1 MSLHPIARL
10 ADLREDR
17 GTRVEIGETKILLL
31 RVGDV
36 VHAYQADCPHAG
48 APLEQGA
55 VCNGR
60 LICPWHKAAFA
71 VADGSLCEP
80 PALDGLRR
88 YPVEVIDGEVR
99 VGSQALADP
108 AVEPDEDSRCFIVVG
123 AGAAGT
129 AAAAAL
135 REQGFAGEL
144 LLIDRERRPGYDRT
158 ALSKFVIAGDMPPA
172 EVPALRDEAFF
183 AEQDIQRIRGEVV
196 QLDAT
201 ARRLSLLDGRHFSYD
216 AALLATGGEPQ
227 RLPLPGVTLDNV
239 LLLRSREDA
248 EAILQAARPGTRAV
262 IVGDSFIGLE
272 AASALRKRGLV
283 VSVVSQRQ
291 VSFAGQFGERI
302 GKAIGQLHED
312 NGVIFHR
319 GTEVL
324 RFDGDEHV
332 HGVLLDNG
340 EQLPAELVLLGVG
353 VSPVTA
359 MLDDALL
366 DEDGALPV
374 DAGMRA
380 ADGLWAAGDIA
391 RFPLAGEP
399 TRIEHWRLAQQQGRI
414 AAQNMLG
421 GDARYVDVPFF
432 WTFHFG
438 KRIDYLGHAERWDEV
453 VYEGQPESF
462 EFVALLR
469 QGDHVA
475 AAIGC
480 QRQRAMALLAERLRQ
495 PLTVEEALRL
505 IRANPD

>member
-1 MSLHPIARL
+1 MSLHPVARL

-17 GTRVEIGETKILLL
+17 GTRVEIGETSILLL
-31 RVGDV
+31 RTGET
-36 VHAYQADCPHAG
+36 VHAYQAECPHAG
-48 APLEQGA
+48 APLDQGA

-60 LICPWHKAAFA
+60 LTCPWHKAAFA

-80 PALDGLRR
+80 PALDGLKR

-99 VGSQALADP
+99 VGSQALEETRSEP
-108 AVEPDEDSRCFIVVG
+108 AEDARRFIIIG

-135 REQGFAGEL
+135 REKGFAGEL

-158 ALSKFVIAGDMPPA
+158 ALSKFVLSGEVPPA

-183 AEQDIQRIRGEVV
+183 AEQDIQRIHGEVV
-196 QLDAT
+196 QLDT
-201 ARRLSLLDGRHFSYD
+201 VARRASLLDGRHFDYD

-227 RLPLPGVTLDNV
+227 RLPLPGATLDNV

-272 AASALRKRGLV
+272 AASALRQRGLV
-283 VSVVSQRQ
+283 VSVIARHQ
-291 VSFAGQFGERI
+291 VSFASAFGERI
-302 GKAIGQLHED
+302 GAAIGQLHED

-319 GTEVL
+319 GAEVL
-324 RFDGDEHV
+324 RFDGDERV

-391 RFPLAGEP
+391 RFPYAGEP
-399 TRIEHWRLAQQQGRI
+399 ARIEHWRLAQQHARI

-421 GDARYVDVPFF
+421 GDARYRDVPFF

-438 KRIDYLGHAERWDEV
+438 KRIDYLGHAERWDKV
-453 VYEGQPESF
+453 VYEGEPERF
-462 EFVALLR
+462 EFIALLR
-469 QGDHVA
+469 QGDQVA
-475 AAIGC
+475 AAVGC
-480 QRQRAMALLAERLRQ
+480 ERQRAMALLAERMRQ
-495 PLTVEEALRL
+495 PLGVDEALRL

>member
-31 RVGDV
+31 RQGDAV
-36 VHAYQADCPHAG
+36 RAYQADCPHAG
-48 APLEQGA
+48 GPLEKGA

-60 LICPWHKAAFA
+60 LVCPWHKAAFA

-80 PALDGLRR
+80 PALDALKR
-88 YPVEVIDGEVR
+88 YPVEVVEGEVR
-99 VGSQALADP
+99 VGSQALAE
-108 AVEPDEDSRCFIVVG
+108 AVLEAKEDSRRFIIVG

-135 REQGFAGEL
+135 REKGFAGEL
-144 LLIDRERRPGYDRT
+144 LLIDREKQPGYDRT
-158 ALSKFVIAGDMPPA
+158 ALSKFVLAGDMPPD
-172 EVPALRDEAFF
+172 ELPALRDQAFY
-183 AEQDIQRIRGEVV
+183 AEQDIQRIHGEVV
-196 QLDAT
+196 QLDAA
-201 ARRLSLLDGRHFSYD
+201 ARRLSLLDGRHFSYA

-227 RLPLPGVTLDNV
+227 RLPLPGATLDKV

-272 AASALRKRGLV
+272 AASALRKHGLV
-283 VSVVSQRQ
+283 VSVVARHP
-291 VSFAGQFGERI
+291 VSFAKQFGERI
-302 GKAIGQLHED
+302 GQAIGQLHED
-312 NGVIFHR
+312 NGVVFHR
-319 GTEVL
+319 GCEVL
-324 RFDGDEHV
+324 RFDGDEQV
-332 HGVLLDNG
+332 QGVRLDNG

-353 VSPVTA
+353 VRPVTA
-359 MLDDALL
+359 MLDAALL
-366 DEDGALPV
+366 DEDGGLPV
-374 DAGMRA
+374 DPGMRA

-421 GDARYVDVPFF
+421 GDTRYLDVPFF

-438 KRIDYLGHAERWDEV
+438 KRIDYLGHAERWDAAI
-453 VYEGQPESF
+453 YEGEPERF
-462 EFVALLR
+462 EFIALLR
-469 QGDHVA
+469 RGEQVV

-480 QRQRAMALLAERLRQ
+480 QRQRAMALLAERMRQ
-495 PLTVEEALRL
+495 PLAVEEALRL
-505 IRANPD
+505 VRANPD